1 MVKHFLI
8 NPNIAELSQEEIQS
22 IEKQS
27 TQLSDNIWKKRE
39 GKAKEAVQEKCTL
52 KYIDGRVIIMVD
64 LEKKNQTTFSN
75 GTVIRLERQ
84 FNNFNRRET
93 QPVQGIVISAEYIP
107 EGSEI
112 LISHNALHESN
123 KIFSYKTSSPDI
135 QYYSIPESDCFAW
148 TDKDGTIKPMKN
160 FEFALRVYEPYR
172 GNIAGIKPTLMKE
185 VLFITTGKLA
195 GNVVHTL
202 KAADYQV
209 VYQGQNGKEA
219 NLIRIRH
226 SEDENFDREEI
237 LAISNSLTERY
248 NNGELKIGLSI
259 SDCETI
265 QERGTI

>member
-1 MVKHFLI
+1 MAKHFLI
-8 NPNIAELSQEEIQS
+8 NPNIAELSKEEIQS

-27 TQLSDNIWKKRE
+27 TQLSDNLWKKKE
-39 GKAKEAVQEKCTL
+39 DKAKEAIKEKCNL
-52 KYIDGRVIIMVD
+52 KYIQGRVIIKVD

-93 QPVQGIVISAEYIP
+93 EPVQGTVISAEYIP

-112 LISHNALHESN
+112 LISHNALHDSN

-135 QYYSIPESDCFAW
+135 QYFSIPETDCFAW
-148 TDKDGTIKPMKN
+148 TDTDGTIKPMKN

-185 VLFITTGKLA
+185 VLFITTGHLA
-195 GNVVHTL
+195 NNIVHTL

-209 VYQGQNGKEA
+209 VYQGGNGKEA
-219 NLIRIRH
+219 NLIRVRH
-226 SEDENFDREEI
+226 SESEDFEREEI
-237 LAISNSLTERY
+237 LAISHSLTERY
-248 NNGELKIGLSI
+248 NNGELKIGLTL
-259 SDCETI
+259 SDCKTI
-265 QERGTI
+265 KEYHG